1 MVNYNVIGG
10 DFAGEIVSIGKNVT
24 KFKVGDEVV
33 GRTSYGVIQE
43 YTQVNENSIV
53 LKPKNVTFN
62 DAASLPAAAL
72 TSYESLIYFY
82 QNKTLEGK
90 NILIIG
96 ASGGCGIFGVQLS
109 KILGANFIVG
119 VCSSKNKNFV
129 LENGA
134 NAVIEYNKENYI
146 EDLNKLNIKF
156 DLIYDTIDSKSIK
169 EDYYNIFKGYLKENE
184 GFYISINGK
193 GPFKTFTNLIKTL
206 IGKQNKN
213 SKIKFFLLLYGR
225 YVKDLEI
232 LLKYVNEGKLKP
244 NLNIFEFNKDSVQKG
259 IDLLASHRTTGKI
272 VFEINK

>member
-1 MVNYNVIGG
+1 
-10 DFAGEIVSIGKNVT
+10 VSAH
-24 KFKVGDEVV
+24 
-33 GRTSYGVIQE
+33 Q
-43 YTQVNENSIV
+43 
-53 LKPKNVTFN
+53 
-62 DAASLPAAAL
+62 
-72 TSYESLIYFY
+72 
-82 QNKTLEGK
+82 
-90 NILIIG
+90 
-96 ASGGCGIFGVQLS
+96 
-109 KILGANFIVG
+109 
-119 VCSSKNKNFV
+119 KNKNFV

-193 GPFKTFTNLIKTL
+193 GAFKTFPHIIKTL
-206 IGKQNKN
+206 FGKENKN
-213 SKIKFFLLLYGR
+213 TKIKFFLLLYGR

-244 NLNIFEFNKDSVQKG
+244 NLNIFEFNKESVQKG